1 MTLMPIRVL
10 LADDSPAA
18 ARAVQS
24 ALPEPEFLV
33 RAAEDGAKAAR
44 ALTEFKPDA
53 VLAALSLP
61 GRSGCEIGAM
71 LREDPDGRGVAL
83 VFLQGAV
90 EPLDV
95 ERLSVLDHDGV
106 LRKPFDSTALAG
118 LVRRAVEKRRDVT
131 SLPEEPVLD
140 PPAPPA
146 ADGPPCPPTLGLD
159 GTPLEAALRRIVREE
174 MGRAPWDEK
183 MREIA
188 GAEYRKRLVRE
199 LRRGDATAK
208 R

>member
-1 MTLMPIRVL
+1 MQIRVL

-18 ARAVQS
+18 ARSVQS
-24 ALPEPEFLV
+24 ALPGPEFIV
-33 RAAEDGAKAAR
+33 RVAEDGARAAR
-44 ALTEFKPDA
+44 ALAEFKPDA
-53 VLAALSLP
+53 VLAALGLP
-61 GRSGCEIGAM
+61 GRSGCELGAM
-71 LREDPDGRGVAL
+71 LREDPEGRGVAL

-95 ERLSVLDHDGV
+95 NRLSGLDHDGV
-106 LRKPFDSTALAG
+106 VRKPFDSSALAG
-118 LVRRAVEKRRDVT
+118 LVRRAVEKRREVT
-131 SLPEEPVLD
+131 SLPEEPALD
-140 PPAPPA
+140 LPADEA
-146 ADGPPCPPTLGLD
+146 IATPPCPPTLGLD

-199 LRRGDATAK
+199 LRRGDPTAK
-208 R
+208 K